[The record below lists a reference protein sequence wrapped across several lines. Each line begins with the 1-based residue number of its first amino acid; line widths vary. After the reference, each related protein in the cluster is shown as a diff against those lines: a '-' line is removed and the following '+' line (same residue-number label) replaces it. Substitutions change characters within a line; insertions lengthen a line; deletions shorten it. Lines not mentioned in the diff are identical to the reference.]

1 MTFTVDAAR
10 RVESL
15 MRREDHQFIRRQRLG
30 YGLVS
35 EAGRIYA
42 VSYDDNS
49 DDRRELE
56 TAEAI
61 AEYLA
66 GDDADGYL
74 DDVANQALRAA
85 GL

>member
-42 VSYDDNS
+42 VAYDDAS
-49 DDRRELE
+49 DDRRELL
-56 TAEAI
+56 TAESI

-66 GDDADGYL
+66 GGDADGYL